1 MFGGYTNWLIIIIIG
16 GLAGA
21 LAKLLTPGRG
31 PGGCIVTVLLGIA
44 GAFVGTWTGR
54 FAGLYG
60 PTTRPASSARSSARS
75 SSCSSI
81 AWFSAGAATSAI
93 CVHGSAMAVG

>member
-1 MFGGYTNWLIIIIIG
+1 MFGGHTNLIVIIILG

-44 GAFVGTWTGR
+44 GAFVGTWAGR
-54 FAGLYG
+54 FAGLYDANDKAG
-60 PTTRPASSARSSARS
+60 FIGAVVGAVIILLLYRLVFGRSRY
-75 SSCSSI
+75 
-81 AWFSAGAATSAI
+81 
-93 CVHGSAMAVG
+93 

>member
-1 MFGGYTNWLIIIIIG
+1 MFGGHTNLIVIIILG

-44 GAFVGTWTGR
+44 GALIAGWLGHAIGWYDTGEGAGFIAAIVGALILLLIYRVIAGR
-54 FAGLYG
+54 RG
-60 PTTRPASSARSSARS
+60 
-75 SSCSSI
+75 
-81 AWFSAGAATSAI
+81 
-93 CVHGSAMAVG
+93 

>member
-1 MFGGYTNWLIIIIIG
+1 MFGGHTSWGIIIILG

-44 GAFVGTWTGR
+44 GAFVGTWIGR

-60 PTTRPASSARSSARS
+60 ADDK
-75 SSCSSI
+75 
-81 AWFSAGAATSAI
+81 AGFI
-93 CVHGSAMAVG
+93 GAVIGAVIILLVYRLVLGRRRY

>member
-1 MFGGYTNWLIIIIIG
+1 MFGGHTNLIVIVILG

-44 GAFVGTWTGR
+44 GAFVGTWAGR
-54 FAGLYG
+54 LAGLYD
-60 PTTRPASSARSSARS
+60 ANDK
-75 SSCSSI
+75 
-81 AWFSAGAATSAI
+81 AGFI
-93 CVHGSAMAVG
+93 GAVVGAVIILLIYRLIFGRRRY